1 MLKHIHLLFV
11 LLVVVVFVYRVYL
24 AERKPEMLDQKWLKL
39 APHGL
44 AGILLVSGIALTFQG
59 GWLEIG
65 YAWIVAK
72 LILMLAFIALGLITL
87 KSQGKQRWQAFGGSV
102 LVLFLIV
109 KIAAAKQ
116 VLFFL

>member
-1 MLKHIHLLFV
+1 MLKHIHLLLV
-11 LLVVVVFVYRVYL
+11 LLVVGVFLYRVYL
-24 AERKPEMLDQKWLKL
+24 AERKPELLDQKWLKL

-44 AGILLVSGIALTFQG
+44 ASILLLSGIALTLQG
-59 GWLEIG
+59 GWLDMAYG
-65 YAWIVAK
+65 WIVAK
-72 LILMLAFIALGLITL
+72 LILMLGFIALGLLTL
-87 KSQGKQRWQAFGGSV
+87 KSQGKQRWQAFGGSL